1 MIGLDTNVLVRYIMQ
16 DDVKQAARAS
26 KLIEALSPSSM
37 GFITIISIVELCWV
51 LESAFDLSRAQIVEV
66 LQHLTAVEV
75 FKIDRVSIVAAAV
88 RAYSDGK
95 AGLADYLIERLC
107 AQAGCEQTMTFDKAA
122 AKSAGMI
129 LID

>member
-26 KLIEALSPSSM
+26 KLIEALSVSSM

-66 LQHLTAVEV
+66 LQYLAAVEV

-95 AGLADYLIERLC
+95 AGLADYLIERLS

-129 LID
+129 LIE

>member
-1 MIGLDTNVLVRYIMQ
+1 MITATITAKGQITIPFEVRNALKLDKG
-16 DDVKQAARAS
+16 D
-26 KLIEALSPSSM
+26 LIAFEETAP
-37 GFITIISIVELCWV
+37 GIISIVELCWV

-66 LQHLTAVEV
+66 LQYLAAVEV

-95 AGLADYLIERLC
+95 AGLADYLIERLS

-129 LID
+129 LIE